1 MSSISADGDIVAAD
15 DEGLLDIF
23 AIVVL
28 VAIPGC
34 CMARDSNYLAC

>member
-23 AIVVL
+23 AVVL
-28 VAIPGC
+28 LVVIPPGC
-34 CMARDSNYLAC
+34 YMVRD